1 VLVGDG
7 PERTALQALADSL
20 GIAGRVRFAGH
31 RDDVAELLPAFDV
44 FVLPSRSEGM
54 SNTLLEAMACSV
66 PPVASRV
73 GGNAEIVRDGLD
85 GLLFPSD
92 DEAALCNALAQLV
105 HDGTRRAHMGAASR
119 ERVMSA
125 FDIRA
130 MMRAYE
136 TVYERGA
143 SRIAPSASPS
153 CPA

>member
-1 VLVGDG
+1 
-7 PERTALQALADSL
+7 
-20 GIAGRVRFAGH
+20 
-31 RDDVAELLPAFDV
+31 VAELLPAFDV